1 MRRAVNRNRHRG
13 TPPSSALMRSAGRRL
28 VPLSQSEG
36 ACHPTGIGHGETGIG
51 GVDDTE
57 LPRAA
62 ARYIFCPRLRRHR
75 LHCADAVRQVHCPS
89 GLRLRP
95 SRGRD
100 RFRISLLGSVSDDG
114 RSLAPPGDV
123 AADLGWAACPSLS
136 LLGIQAGRSRA
147 PERLGAVAGQREARL
162 WIGGRRFHRRG
173 FGRGLGLAAE
183 SRCHRRRFVWR
194 DYDHDRPVSRPPAR
208 PLGSTTRPGGGHR
221 QVLATLASH
230 RARSTNRHR
239 RSANGHRR
247 WSHPEGRPEG
257 LLRELRFTLF
267 PRAFTHFPATVESI
281 SNLLNQKVTPEAV
294 GTLASED
301 GAIFLRE
308 NAWFQDLADN
318 GYAIDVYQSRYFDVC
333 RAAGPSIATCST
345 YNQADVRFFHDLD
358 VAPVEKAKV
367 LLDYILN
374 VDFGPI
380 LFKVS
385 YFHHAL
391 RLTLGGLG
399 LSLPEWDFKAI
410 SPSPLAAMD
419 LLSRLSGRIESL
431 GGGEAIFAYVLL
443 PHDPFVYDR
452 ACELKKDVS
461 SWSVRKGALWRF
473 GIANSPARR
482 RPRYRAHL
490 EQVPLHPRQAGGD
503 PGQDAGA

>member
-1 MRRAVNRNRHRG
+1 MVKPELAASMTPNSQGRRRVTSFVLAFAATVSIVLTPFVKFIALRDYGFAHPEVAIVFAYLCLAAFLMTVAASLRRATLR
-13 TPPSSALMRSAGRRL
+13 PIL
-28 VPLSQSEG
+28 VGLLVLLFLYSEFKQVDPEPLSDWARWLGNERLAYGS
-36 ACHPTGIGHGETGIG
+36 
-51 GVDDTE
+51 
-57 LPRAA
+57 AA
-62 ARYIFCPRLRRHR
+62 AAFTAAALGGAWVLRRN
-75 LHCADAVRQVHCPS
+75 LDAIVV
-89 GLRLRP
+89 
-95 SRGRD
+95 
-100 RFRISLLGSVSDDG
+100 VSFG
-114 RSLAPPGDV
+114 VIMITTVLFPG
-123 AADLGWAACPSLS
+123 
-136 LLGIQAGRSRA
+136 
-147 PERLGAVAGQREARL
+147 
-162 WIGGRRFHRRG
+162 
-173 FGRGLGLAAE
+173 
-183 SRCHRRRFVWR
+183 
-194 DYDHDRPVSRPPAR
+194 RPPAPWEVR
-208 PLGSTTRPGGGHR
+208 HGPAVATDKSLPPLLHI
-221 QVLATLASH
+221 VLDQQIGIDGLPTDIADGATLRDDL
-230 RARSTNRHR
+230 RAFY
-239 RSANGHRR
+239 ANYG
-247 WSHPEGRPEG
+247 
-257 LLRELRFTLF
+257 FTLF

-333 RAAGPSIATCST
+333 RTAGPSIATCST

-482 RPRYRAHL
+482 RPRYRAYL
-490 EQVPLHPRQAGGD
+490 EQVRCTHARLGEILDKMRARGILDRSVIVIHGDHGSMIGLHETYTSEPMKS
-503 PGQDAGA
+503 PS